1 MKDFI
6 KDFTAI
12 DILGIMPAGVILI
25 LLLSPDIAFS
35 SWLDDYFSTPV
46 SEAILIVFLITAG
59 YILGLLIH
67 DVGDIIESFLF
78 GVWYFSPL
86 YYAARV
92 TGIKKSNEDG
102 KESGEKSGHNSC
114 NNGDN
119 FVTKFKLAFWGRVL
133 LSNFALF
140 GLLYFLLLPTTAGH
154 QSLPV
159 ILELV
164 FSVGFSVAPVVIF
177 CILKKDSLP
186 PDAKNACVIA
196 RTYTLFDYFIWLRK
210 LSSSILSERG
220 GASNEKKLLLF
231 DGFHILA
238 RNLIIALA
246 LYNLYAMSTGWK
258 TAAFNSCSGNVR
270 MLAAYFALI
279 FLLAYRSFRYSYL
292 KYKYLFEE
300 SCLTTDSQS

>member
-6 KDFTAI
+6 KDFTVI

-92 TGIKKSNEDG
+92 TGIVESNSDE
-102 KESGEKSGHNSC
+102 KESGDNSDE
-114 NNGDN
+114 NAILTI
-119 FVTKFKLAFWGRVL
+119 FRRVL

-140 GLLYFLLLPTTAGH
+140 GLLYILLLPMTAGY
-154 QSLPV
+154 QSLPAV
-159 ILELV
+159 LGWVSFIAILIA
-164 FSVGFSVAPVVIF
+164 SVVIS
-177 CILKKDSLP
+177 CIIKKYTLP
-186 PDAKNACVIA
+186 PKAKNACVVFHTRIP
-196 RTYTLFDYFIWLRK
+196 FVYFIWLRK

-270 MLAAYFALI
+270 MLTAYFALI

>member
-6 KDFTAI
+6 KDFTVI

-92 TGIKKSNEDG
+92 TGIEESNSDE
-102 KESGEKSGHNSC
+102 KESGDNSGENAIFT
-114 NNGDN
+114 N
-119 FVTKFKLAFWGRVL
+119 FRRVL

-140 GLLYFLLLPTTAGH
+140 GLLYFLLLPLTTGH
-154 QSLPV
+154 QLLPTV
-159 ILELV
+159 LELA
-164 FSVGFSVAPVVIF
+164 FSVAFPIATMF
-177 CILKKDSLP
+177 ISCIIRKDTWP
-186 PDAKNACVIA
+186 PEAKDARVIA
-196 RTYTLFDYFIWLRK
+196 RTRILFVHFIWLRK
-210 LSSSILSERG
+210 FSSSILSERG

-231 DGFHILA
+231 DSFHILA

-246 LYNLYAMSTGWK
+246 LYNLYAMSTGSK

-270 MLAAYFALI
+270 MLTAYFALI